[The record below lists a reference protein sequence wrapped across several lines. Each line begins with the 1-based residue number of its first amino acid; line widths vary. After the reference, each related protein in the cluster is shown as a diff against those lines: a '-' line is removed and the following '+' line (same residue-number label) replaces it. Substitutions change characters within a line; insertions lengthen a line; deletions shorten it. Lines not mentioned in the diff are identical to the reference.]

1 MIKTRQNCCFR
12 SESKVS
18 WPISSSVSAVSPI
31 QKWLRQVAECRC
43 PQRIPPAWWH
53 VWVSP
58 SPCSARWP
66 RSTER
71 PKLSWQRHRRCSALH
86 SWHSRDPR
94 CWRHRWQA
102 YSSDCQMLVPSSAMV
117 YSFLH
122 QSEWKWTLGCENSH
136 WLSWVPLLSEDNAF
150 KKRAWM
156 RVPSN
161 WLLWRCFHL
170 AAWCSCSIQK
180 ME

>member
-1 MIKTRQNCCFR
+1 
-12 SESKVS
+12 
-18 WPISSSVSAVSPI
+18 
-31 QKWLRQVAECRC
+31 
-43 PQRIPPAWWH
+43 
-53 VWVSP
+53 
-58 SPCSARWP
+58 
-66 RSTER
+66 
-71 PKLSWQRHRRCSALH
+71 
-86 SWHSRDPR
+86 
-94 CWRHRWQA
+94 
-102 YSSDCQMLVPSSAMV
+102 MLFPSSAMV

-170 AAWCSCSIQK
+170 AACCSCSIQK